1 MPKQTITDT
10 FETLGKVAQSVGQ
23 QAVSDVK
30 KMGEE
35 VVVELGIKPS
45 AQGGTDDNQKQDQA
59 KEEEIKKMAAVSKQ
73 KSSARYK
80 QIREEIR
87 QMEQKRE
94 RQTPQPVSGK
104 LGFDEGKAVKQ
115 LETGKPAEDKK
126 KLPPLPAQRAS
137 KKAEVF
143 RGASG

>member
-1 MPKQTITDT
+1 MPKQIIADT
-10 FETLGKVAQSVGQ
+10 FETLGKVVQSTGQ

-35 VVVELGIKPS
+35 AALELGIKPPT
-45 AQGGTDDNQKQDQA
+45 QGGTDDNQKVDQA
-59 KEEEIKKMAAVSKQ
+59 KEEQIEKMAAVSKQ
-73 KSSARYK
+73 KSLARYK
-80 QIREEIR
+80 QIQEEIR
-87 QMEQKRE
+87 QIEQKRKRE
-94 RQTPQPVSGK
+94 TPKQVSGK
-104 LGFDEGKAVKQ
+104 PGFDEGKAVKQ

-143 RGASG
+143 RGVSG